1 MPRALLSVHDKT
13 GIVGFASTLHA
24 LGWDIVSS
32 GGTARA
38 VADAGIPVVDVADIT
53 GFPPMLGHRVVTLH
67 PKVHGGILADRD
79 DPGHVSEMVQHGI
92 EGIDLVVVN
101 LYPFASNPGVELID
115 IGGPAMVR
123 AAAKNFAHVGVVV
136 DTADYADVLE
146 AIEGGYFGTAIR
158 RVLAQKAFRI
168 TSAYDAA
175 IASWLA
181 DETPD
186 RAPAPVPPFLTMV
199 AERAEVLR
207 YGENPH
213 QTGARY
219 RLPGVESWWDSAV
232 QLNGKEMSYLNV
244 LDTEAAWQLV
254 SRFDRPACV
263 IVKHANPCG
272 VALAPTIGEAYVRA
286 NAADP
291 VSAFGGIVAVNG
303 EIGGTTAL
311 EISKVFTEVVI
322 APSFSAEALEI
333 LSAKENLRLIEAIAP
348 FNSMAVNVRSI
359 DGGLLVQTTD
369 EVDEPL
375 DDFIVVTDRAPTA
388 EEWQSLLLAWQ
399 TVAATWSNA
408 IVLANGD
415 VVVGVGGGQPNRVDA
430 ARIAVARAG
439 DASRGAVA
447 ASDAFFPFGDT
458 VETLAAAGVTA
469 VIQPGGSVRDG
480 ESIEAANR
488 HGIAMVATGTRHFR
502 H

>member
-1 MPRALLSVHDKT
+1 MPRALLSVYDKT
-13 GIVGFASTLHA
+13 GIVEFASALHT
-24 LGWDIVSS
+24 LGWSLLSS
-32 GGTARA
+32 GGTAR
-38 VADAGIPVVDVADIT
+38 VISDAGIPVTDVAEIT
-53 GFPPMLGHRVVTLH
+53 GLSPILDHRVVTLH
-67 PKVHGGILADRD
+67 PKIHGGILADRSNPQHLD
-79 DPGHVSEMVQHGI
+79 EMEQFGI

-101 LYPFASNPGVELID
+101 LYPFGSNPSVELID

-146 AIEGGYFGTAIR
+146 MIEGDFFGMSAR
-158 RVLAQKAFRI
+158 RILAQKAFRI
-168 TSAYDAA
+168 TSAYDASISA
-175 IASWLA
+175 WLSE
-181 DETPD
+181 ETPD
-186 RAPAPVPPFLTMV
+186 RQDATVPPILTLV

-244 LDTEAAWQLV
+244 FDTEAAWQLV
-254 SRFDRPACV
+254 SKFDRPAAV
-263 IVKHANPCG
+263 VVKHANPCG
-272 VALAPTIGEAYVRA
+272 VAVAPSIFEAYTRA
-286 NAADP
+286 HNADP
-291 VSAFGGIVAVNG
+291 VSAFGGIIAVNG
-303 EIGGTTAL
+303 EVNEQTARA
-311 EISKVFTEVVI
+311 IADVFTEVVI
-322 APSFSAEALEI
+322 APSFSAEALEV
-333 LSAKENLRLIEAIAP
+333 LCAKPNLRIIEAVAP
-348 FNSMAVNVRSI
+348 IGSMAIDVRSI
-359 DGGLLVQTTD
+359 DGGLLVQSVD
-369 EVDEPL
+369 EVSEPL
-375 DDFIVVTDRAPTA
+375 DNFEVVTERAPSD

-430 ARIAVARAG
+430 ARIALGRAG
-439 DASRGAVA
+439 DAARGSVA

-469 VIQPGGSVRDG
+469 IIQPGGSVRDE
-480 ESIEAANR
+480 ESIAAANTHR
-488 HGIAMVATGTRHFR
+488 IAMVFTGTRHFR

>member
-1 MPRALLSVHDKT
+1 MPRALLSVYDKT
-13 GIVGFASTLHA
+13 GIAEFASALHA
-24 LGWDIVSS
+24 LGWTLLSS
-32 GGTARA
+32 GGTAA
-38 VADAGIPVVDVADIT
+38 HIAQAGVPVTDVADVT
-53 GFPPMLGHRVVTLH
+53 GTPPILDHRVVTLH

-79 DPGHVSEMVQHGI
+79 NAQHMDELQHFGI
-92 EGIDLVVVN
+92 DEIDLVVVN
-101 LYPFASNPGVELID
+101 LYPFGSKPGVELID

-136 DTADYADVLE
+136 DTADYADVLDM
-146 AIEGGYFGTAIR
+146 IEGGYFGISAR

-181 DETPD
+181 DENPD
-186 RAPAPVPPFLTMV
+186 RASALVPPILTMV
-199 AERAEVLR
+199 AERAEILR

-213 QTGARY
+213 QIGARY

-254 SRFDRPACV
+254 STFDRPAAV
-263 IVKHANPCG
+263 VVKHANPCG
-272 VALAPTIGEAYVRA
+272 VALDSTIHGAYVKA
-286 NAADP
+286 HAADP
-291 VSAFGGIVAVNG
+291 ISAFGGIVAVNG
-303 EIGGTTAL
+303 EVNEATAR
-311 EISKVFTEVVI
+311 EISQVFTEVVI

-333 LSAKENLRLIEAIAP
+333 LCEKENLRLIEAVAP
-348 FNSMAVNVRSI
+348 YHSMAINVRSI
-359 DGGLLVQTTD
+359 DGGLLVQQVD
-369 EVDEPL
+369 EADEPL
-375 DDFIVVTDRAPTA
+375 DDFTVVTERAPSDV
-388 EEWQSLLLAWQ
+388 EWQDLLLAWQ

-408 IVLANGD
+408 IVLAKQE

-430 ARIAVARAG
+430 ARIAITRAG
-439 DASRGAVA
+439 DSARGAVA

-458 VETLAAAGVTA
+458 VEELAAAGITA
-469 VIQPGGSVRDG
+469 IIQPGGSVRDSA
-480 ESIEAANR
+480 SISAANT
-488 HGIAMVATGTRHFR
+488 HGIAMVFSGTRHFR

>member
-1 MPRALLSVHDKT
+1 MPRALLSVYDKT
-13 GIVGFASTLHA
+13 GIVEFASALHT
-24 LGWDIVSS
+24 LGWSLLSS
-32 GGTARA
+32 GGTAR
-38 VADAGIPVVDVADIT
+38 VISDAGIPVTDVAEIT
-53 GFPPMLGHRVVTLH
+53 GLSPILDHRVVTLH
-67 PKVHGGILADRD
+67 PKIHGGILADRSN
-79 DPGHVSEMVQHGI
+79 PQHLNEMEQFGI

-101 LYPFASNPGVELID
+101 LYPFGSNPSVELID

-146 AIEGGYFGTAIR
+146 MIEGDFFGISAR
-158 RVLAQKAFRI
+158 RILAQKAFRI
-168 TSAYDAA
+168 TSAYDASISA
-175 IASWLA
+175 WLSE
-181 DETPD
+181 ETPD
-186 RAPAPVPPFLTMV
+186 RQDATVPPILTLV

-244 LDTEAAWQLV
+244 FDTEAAWQLV
-254 SRFDRPACV
+254 SKFDRPAAV
-263 IVKHANPCG
+263 VVKHANPCG
-272 VALAPTIGEAYVRA
+272 VAVAPSIFEAYTRA
-286 NAADP
+286 HNADP
-291 VSAFGGIVAVNG
+291 VSAFGGIIAVNG
-303 EIGGTTAL
+303 EVNEQTARA
-311 EISKVFTEVVI
+311 IADVFTEVVI
-322 APSFSAEALEI
+322 APSFSAEALEV
-333 LSAKENLRLIEAIAP
+333 LCAKPNLRIIEAVAP
-348 FNSMAVNVRSI
+348 IGSMAIDVRSI
-359 DGGLLVQTTD
+359 DGGLLVQSVD
-369 EVDEPL
+369 EVSEPL
-375 DDFIVVTDRAPTA
+375 DNFEVVTERAPSD

-430 ARIAVARAG
+430 ARIALGRAG
-439 DASRGAVA
+439 DAARGSVA

-469 VIQPGGSVRDG
+469 IIQPGGSVRDE
-480 ESIEAANR
+480 ESIAAANTHR
-488 HGIAMVATGTRHFR
+488 IAMVFTGTRHFR